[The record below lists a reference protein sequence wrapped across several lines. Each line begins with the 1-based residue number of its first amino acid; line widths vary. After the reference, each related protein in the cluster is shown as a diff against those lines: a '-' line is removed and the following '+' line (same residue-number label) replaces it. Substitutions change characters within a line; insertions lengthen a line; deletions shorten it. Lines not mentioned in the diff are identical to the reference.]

1 MCLNG
6 KAIIVTGSTAG
17 IGEAMARRFVA
28 EGACYA
34 DQALEA
40 LGQAVAGGWEN
51 VPWMDKDRD
60 LDALRDRAEFR
71 KLVQRLRERA
81 QTEAEEP

>member
-1 MCLNG
+1 MCLND

-34 DQALEA
+34 DQAL
-40 LGQAVAGGWEN
+40 GQAVAGGWEN
-51 VPWMDKDRD
+51 VPWMDKGRD